1 MKIIEACH
9 GKAIELKAG
18 NSLKLINI
26 HGSQVVDLWAW
37 SGSNLNEY
45 LSLEATRVWSQRLNP
60 QLGDT
65 LVTNMRNPILKIV
78 QDTSP

>member
-1 MKIIEACH
+1 MKIIEACQ

-45 LSLEATRVWSQRLNP
+45 LSLETTRVGAR
-60 QLGDT
+60 D
-65 LVTNMRNPILKIV
+65 
-78 QDTSP
+78 

>member
-37 SGSNLNEY
+37 S
-45 LSLEATRVWSQRLNP
+45 VWEI
-60 QLGDT
+60 GT
-65 LVTNMRNPILKIV
+65 
-78 QDTSP
+78 